1 MGLLKNVIVYG
12 SGFEALCQ
20 RKLLLLT
27 RRFSPSKYKK
37 KCVLV
42 RYRDI
47 NMRNL
52 NSVVQVLI
60 FEVLILLNHMNAT
73 EKRFCRLPL

>member
-1 MGLLKNVIVYG
+1 MAAVLRLCVRG
-12 SGFEALCQ
+12 SCYCLQGASHLVN
-20 RKLLLLT
+20 T
-27 RRFSPSKYKK
+27 K

-42 RYRDI
+42 RYRNI

-52 NSVVQVLI
+52 NSVVQVLV